1 MNIYYVPATMLSIAD
16 KATNT
21 TDQNSALVVP
31 LLNGVRKTMSKIYTY
46 VRSGVA
52 I

>member
-1 MNIYYVPATMLSIAD
+1 MNIYYVPATRLSIAS

-31 LLNGVRKTMSKIYTY
+31 LLNGVRKTVSKIHVY